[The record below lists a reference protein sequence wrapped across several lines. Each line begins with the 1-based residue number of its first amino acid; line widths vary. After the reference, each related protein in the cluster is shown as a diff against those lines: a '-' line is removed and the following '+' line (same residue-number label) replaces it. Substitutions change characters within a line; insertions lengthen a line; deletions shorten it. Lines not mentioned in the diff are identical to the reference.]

1 MATAFCLASDCSP
14 LVASFAAQKHSAS
27 RAQRCSKVGVPKL
40 LQCVPLNAH
49 DEVEMQAVPSPAADK
64 LNPRHGLRG
73 AATVVLGLGLW
84 ASATQAAAVEIYRC
98 QGNPAVYTSDLR
110 LVRAGR
116 CTRLGATPVAARQ
129 VAPVATAP
137 TARAQP
143 AAAPL
148 PTAARSG
155 SVTTVARQVQQQRDS
170 DRVQILESELTR
182 ERERLA
188 QLTQQM
194 RELQSAPPD
203 AAAAKRSETV
213 ALAQAIRRSEDD
225 LQALDKELARAVR

>member
-1 MATAFCLASDCSP
+1 LP
-14 LVASFAAQKHSAS
+14 AQKHSAS
-27 RAQRCSKVGVPKL
+27 RAQRCSKVGAPKL
-40 LQCVPLNAH
+40 LQCVPFDAH
-49 DEVEMQAVPSPAADK
+49 DEVKMPAVPFPAADK
-64 LNPRHGLRG
+64 PTPRHGLRG
-73 AATVVLGLGLW
+73 AVTALLGLGLW
-84 ASATQAAAVEIYRC
+84 ASAAQAAAVEIYRC

-116 CTRLGATPVAARQ
+116 CTRLGALPVTVRN
-129 VAPVATAP
+129 VAPVAAAP
-137 TARAQP
+137 TARARP

-148 PTAARSG
+148 PTATPSG

-170 DRVQILESELTR
+170 DRVQILQSELTR

-194 RELQSAPPD
+194 RELQSAAPD

>member
-1 MATAFCLASDCSP
+1 MLTAGCIGDHMKP
-14 LVASFAAQKHSAS
+14 LCM
-27 RAQRCSKVGVPKL
+27 RAQRCSKGG
-40 LQCVPLNAH
+40 AH
-49 DEVEMQAVPSPAADK
+49 RLRPSAQFDAPDEVKMSAIATPVSDK
-64 LNPRHGLRG
+64 SAPCHSLRS
-73 AATVVLGLGLW
+73 AIALWFGLGLW
-84 ASATQAAAVEIYRC
+84 ASAAQATAVEIYRC

-116 CTRLGATPVAARQ
+116 CARLGAAPVAVRN
-129 VAPVATAP
+129 VAPVAATPA
-137 TARAQP
+137 ARVQP

-148 PTAARSG
+148 SAA
-155 SVTTVARQVQQQRDS
+155 TTVARPVQQQRDS
-170 DRVQILESELTR
+170 DRVQILQSELTR

-194 RELQSAPPD
+194 RELQSAPSD

-213 ALAQAIRRSEDD
+213 ALAQAIRHSEDD